1 MEILV
6 IGSHGKVG
14 KYLVKFLS
22 EAHEVR
28 AMVRDKSQVP
38 EMESLGGKPVVAN
51 LEEDF
56 SHAVKGA
63 DVVVF
68 TAGSGGHTG
77 PDKTILVDLLGAF
90 KAVDESKNQGVKRF
104 LMVSTLGTDDPNQK
118 DEKRRH
124 YFVAKA
130 EADKYLINSGL
141 SYTIFRPG
149 RLLDDAGTG
158 NLDIGVKTGNSGT
171 TRREDLAK
179 AIALSLSYPATE
191 NKTLDLLDGNR
202 PMEESIEAL

>member
-1 MEILV
+1 MEILI
-6 IGSHGKVG
+6 IGAHGKVG
-14 KYLVKFLS
+14 KHLVKYLS
-22 EAHEVR
+22 AEHNVR
-28 AMVRDKSQVP
+28 AMVREAGQVK
-38 EMESLGGKPVVAN
+38 EMETLGGKPVVAN

-56 SHAVKGA
+56 SQAVKGA

-77 PDKTILVDLLGAF
+77 ADKTILVDLLGAF
-90 KAVDESKNQGVKRF
+90 KAVDESKKHSVKRF
-104 LMVSTLGTDDPNQK
+104 LMVSTLGTDDPEEK

-130 EADKYLINSGL
+130 EADKHLIKSGL
-141 SYTIFRPG
+141 NYTIFRPG

-171 TRREDLAK
+171 TRRQDLAK
-179 AIALSLSYPATE
+179 AIALSLNYPATE
-191 NKTLDLLDGNR
+191 NKTLDVLDGGT
-202 PMEESIEAL
+202 PMEEDFKQL